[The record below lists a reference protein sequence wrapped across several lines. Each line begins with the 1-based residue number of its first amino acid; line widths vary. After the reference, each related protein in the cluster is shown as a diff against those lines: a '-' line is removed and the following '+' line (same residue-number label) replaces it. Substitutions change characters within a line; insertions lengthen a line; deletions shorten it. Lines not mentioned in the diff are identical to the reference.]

1 MMAGVG
7 IAPIAGGM
15 GGTIFPEGTTAL
27 RVFVLDPETGGL
39 LSAYNKGGRNL
50 AFPGKTSSQLLAEEE
65 ESFFDDGSSY
75 SYTIGGKEG
84 AGDSPVAKPE
94 VSVRRLANLLRDAFA
109 GLPDDVR
116 AASSSTALGLR
127 APSPADNDDDIAHDR
142 DAKRM
147 FERAIGL
154 NGRNGAYMISGE
166 DGGLVLNNGA
176 HRGFSVITNPKDSIS
191 TVSEPDFYMPV
202 SAFSGPIFVRDIND
216 AIKKVYGK
224 ATGYKHP
231 LSRFAV
237 DNFMH
242 GKGFKN
248 DLSDEERRK
257 LGGVRTPDSLGRKL
271 AELAVDKS
279 GILDGIGDSEIF
291 RKILVNRIANR
302 IGGYVPDPSLA
313 GTRHGVWDRMGA
325 SSEESVAWRS
335 VVIDRL
341 VISIMRTLSGALHAH
356 DIYGA
361 PDDAKRVK
369 ILSVAVGGSRVVSN
383 RDILEKGGPTSFRD
397 FGPEAVVGHL
407 VTGDELADA
416 YMLLYGENAP
426 IRLYWQDRESGLS
439 GDEAWRRR
447 LEPIFGPV
455 DKISD
460 EDMKVVYN
468 GCRGDI
474 ERARRHRNIV
484 SAIENGPGQ

>member
-1 MMAGVG
+1 MAGVG
-7 IAPIAGGM
+7 VAPIDGGM

-39 LSAYNKGGRNL
+39 LSAYNKGDRNL
-50 AFPGKTSSQLLAEEE
+50 AFPGKTSSQLLTEEE

-109 GLPDDVR
+109 GLPDYGKKEP
-116 AASSSTALGLR
+116 SKFLSFL
-127 APSPADNDDDIAHDR
+127 APRTIDNDDDRVAAR
-142 DAKRM
+142 DARRM
-147 FERAIGL
+147 FREAIGL
-154 NGRNGAYMISGE
+154 KDRNVAYMISGE
-166 DGGLVLNNGA
+166 EGGLVLNNGK

-191 TVSEPDFYMPV
+191 TVSEPDFYAPMY
-202 SAFSGPIFVRDIND
+202 AFSGPIFVRDIND
-216 AIKKVYGK
+216 AIEKVYGE
-224 ATGYKHP
+224 ATGYNHP

-237 DNFMH
+237 DNFRH

-248 DLSDEERRK
+248 DLSDKERRK
-257 LGGVRTPDSLGRKL
+257 LRGVMTPGMLGRKL
-271 AELAVDKS
+271 VELAVDKS
-279 GILDGIGDSEIF
+279 GILDGIGDGEIF
-291 RKILVNRIANR
+291 RERLVNMIANR

-313 GTRHGVWDRMGA
+313 GTRHGVWDRMGV

-341 VISIMRTLSGALHAH
+341 VISIMRTLGGALHAH
-356 DIYGA
+356 NIYGA
-361 PDDAKRVK
+361 LDDAKRVK

-439 GDEAWRRR
+439 GDEAWGRR
-447 LEPIFGPV
+447 LEHIFCPV

>member
-1 MMAGVG
+1 MAGVG
-7 IAPIAGGM
+7 IAPIDGGM

-39 LSAYNKGGRNL
+39 LSAYNKGSRNL
-50 AFPGKTSSQLLAEEE
+50 TFPGKTSSQLLTEEE

-109 GLPDDVR
+109 GLPDDIK
-116 AASSSTALGLR
+116 AAPSRILGLR
-127 APSPADNDDDIAHDR
+127 ALRPADNDDDIAAAR
-142 DAKRM
+142 DARLM
-147 FERAIGL
+147 FKEAVGL
-154 NGRNGAYMISGE
+154 KGRNVAYMISGE
-166 DGGLVLNNGA
+166 DGGLVLNNGK

-202 SAFSGPIFVRDIND
+202 NAFYGPIFVRDIND
-216 AIKKVYGK
+216 AIEKVYGE
-224 ATGYKHP
+224 AIGYKHP

-248 DLSDEERRK
+248 GLSDEERRK
-257 LGGVRTPDSLGRKL
+257 LRGVRTPDSLGRKL

-279 GILDGIGDSEIF
+279 GIFDGIGDSEF
-291 RKILVNRIANR
+291 SREMLVNRIANR

-325 SSEESVAWRS
+325 YSEESVAWRS

-341 VISIMRTLSGALHAH
+341 VISIMRTLGGAMHTH
-356 DIYGA
+356 NIYGA

-426 IRLYWQDRESGLS
+426 IRLYWQDRDSGLS
-439 GDEAWRRR
+439 GDEAWSRR

-460 EDMKVVYN
+460 EDMKVVYK

-484 SAIENGPGQ
+484 SAIDSGPGNNG